1 MSEPVVHYVV
11 IAPDGSIT
19 AHDTQLTTGDA
30 QDIVGGDIEILPEP
44 ADIKA
49 ILICNENG
57 KRQGLEANWVATR
70 LIRHAIRT
78 TDFVTGNVIVAGLP
92 NSGGDLTD
100 LQAEDEVR
108 LRDIAKDV

>member
-1 MSEPVVHYVV
+1 MTEPVVHYVV
-11 IAPDGSIT
+11 IAPSGEIT
-19 AHDTQLTTGDA
+19 SHDDALNTGDA
-30 QDIVGGDIEILPEP
+30 IDIVGGDIEILPEP

-57 KRQGLEANWVATR
+57 KREGLEANWVATR

-92 NSGGDLTD
+92 NGHGDLTD
-100 LQAEDEVR
+100 LLADDEVA
-108 LRDIAKDV
+108 LRDLAKDV